1 MNKQEFLGK
10 LKNGLLGLPKDDL
23 DERLNFYSEMI
34 DDCMEEGLSEEEAV
48 SKMGDVNEIISQ
60 IIAETPLTKLVKEKI
75 KPNRKMKVW
84 EIILLVLGSPVWLPL
99 LLAVLIL
106 LLAVYIVIWAVIVSL
121 WAMDVSVGASALAG
135 AISGALFITEG
146 NVLSG
151 VAMIG
156 AGIFCA
162 GLSIFMFHGCKVAT
176 DGAVR
181 LTKKIALG
189 IKNCFVGKGRK

>member
-1 MNKQEFLGK
+1 MNKQEFLEK
-10 LKNGLLGLPKDDL
+10 LRVGLNGLPKDDL
-23 DERLNFYSEMI
+23 NERLNFYSEMI
-34 DDCMEEGLSEEEAV
+34 DDRMEDGISEEEAV
-48 SKMGDVNEIISQ
+48 SQMGDVNEIISQ

-84 EIILLVLGSPVWLPL
+84 EIVLLVLGSPVWLPL
-99 LLAVLIL
+99 LLAVIIVI
-106 LLAVYIVIWAVIVSL
+106 LAVYLVIWTVIVSL

-135 AISGALFITEG
+135 VVSGVIFISEG

-162 GLSIFMFHGCKVAT
+162 GLSIFMFHGSKAAT
-176 DGAVR
+176 VGAVR